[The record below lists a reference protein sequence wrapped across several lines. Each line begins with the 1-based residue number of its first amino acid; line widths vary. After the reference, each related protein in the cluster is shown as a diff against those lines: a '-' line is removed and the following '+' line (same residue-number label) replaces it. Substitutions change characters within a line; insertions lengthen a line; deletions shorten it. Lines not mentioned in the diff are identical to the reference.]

1 MNMATK
7 GIHANKDKQFGEM
20 LETMVATPKW
30 SFRPWRATMET
41 QLQSWTMYIP
51 GVGTS
56 AEAQELKNFKS
67 MLDAMTDVEL
77 DNPEKINGP
86 ARERIARAAGRTVD
100 DVVRLVYF
108 FKQSL
113 IICTWLQLKKQKGE
127 EMPKT
132 ELELQKMQETDTRM
146 RSIAAKMCVFFLSPP
161 IQPPPSFS
169 NPPWIRTPPRSPL
182 HSPSTA
188 CSPGARRV
196 VVVGCRFSS
205 STDIELT
212 YL

>member
-1 MNMATK
+1 MRHFGVGETMMNMATK

-86 ARERIARAAGRTVD
+86 ARERIARAAGRSVD

-146 RSIAAKMCVFFLSPP
+146 RSIAAKMCVPTPSTHLIPFYPMTSSPP
-161 IQPPPSFS
+161 SPPSSF
-169 NPPWIRTPPRSPL
+169 PPFENSMQPRGK
-182 HSPSTA
+182 T
-188 CSPGARRV
+188 GRGRRLP
-196 VVVGCRFSS
+196 F
-205 STDIELT
+205 
-212 YL
+212 